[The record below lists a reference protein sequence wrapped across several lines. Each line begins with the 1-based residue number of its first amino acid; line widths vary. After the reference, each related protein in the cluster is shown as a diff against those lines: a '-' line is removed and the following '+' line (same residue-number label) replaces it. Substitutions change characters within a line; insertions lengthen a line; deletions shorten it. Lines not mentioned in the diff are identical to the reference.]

1 MARMFSGKKYLMYLL
16 LTLKSLKDTV
26 CVFAQPFFLVALII
40 FLAIVVGI
48 HSIFSWYRG
57 ISFMQG
63 LSPIDQDIVENIFHI
78 LFFMMVCLAAR
89 PSTELKDKAYFL
101 RYLYMIWYVFLYHVI
116 WILFHSCF
124 FMFTK
129 LFIPHFHFMGVYSS
143 EIPSSLFLMIEPYF
157 LSPWGIFFTLFLI
170 DSGRSKKFFGSF
182 VRAGKMIFYNY
193 PLCFLLNGLFF
204 IMDHAQLY
212 ILGYRESLFKGD
224 FLLHDLYSFIIT
236 LLAVVT
242 FTNVYVKKVHEQFD
256 RYFPR

>member
-1 MARMFSGKKYLMYLL
+1 MAHIFSGKKYLMYLL

-26 CVFAQPFFLVALII
+26 YVLAQPFFLIAIII

-48 HSIFSWYRG
+48 HSMTSWKFG
-57 ISFMQG
+57 TSFAEG
-63 LSPIDQDIVENIFHI
+63 LTTTDHLIADFFFHI

-101 RYLYMIWYVFLYHVI
+101 HYLYMIGYVFLYHII
-116 WILFHSCF
+116 WFLFHIYF
-124 FMFTK
+124 FIFTK
-129 LFIPHFHFMGVYSS
+129 FFIPHFHFMGVYSW
-143 EIPSSLFLMIEPYF
+143 ETPALFLMIDPYF
-157 LSPWGIFFTLFLI
+157 SSPWVIFFTLFLI

-182 VRAGKMIFYNY
+182 VRAGKMIWYNY

-224 FLLHDLYSFIIT
+224 FLLHELYSLVIT

-256 RYFPR
+256 RYFPH